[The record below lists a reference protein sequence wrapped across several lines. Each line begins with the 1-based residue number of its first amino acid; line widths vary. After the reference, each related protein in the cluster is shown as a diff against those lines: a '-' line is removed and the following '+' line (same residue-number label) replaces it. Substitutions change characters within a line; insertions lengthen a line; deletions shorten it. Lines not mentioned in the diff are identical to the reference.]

1 MLLEVLKLIYFARV
15 IILLREVNMESAV
28 HYILV
33 TGLEKA
39 LQIFTLEFQLCVG
52 CGSKQLTER
61 LLFIV
66 WTSDIHNFVAQKN
79 WIEFHSKELD

>member
-39 LQIFTLEFQLCVG
+39 LQIFTLEGQLCVWEMWV
-52 CGSKQLTER
+52 QAA
-61 LLFIV
+61 
-66 WTSDIHNFVAQKN
+66 D
-79 WIEFHSKELD
+79 